1 MGRQAEVPL
10 TKLLL
15 PGLLLLALIE
25 IWLIIQV
32 GTVLGA
38 FATLALMLFTAV
50 LGISLVRSQGLKTL
64 LAAQQRL
71 AQGEAPAG
79 EMLQG
84 LLLAIAG
91 GLLILPGFF
100 TDLLGLLLL
109 QPTLRRYLITRWLK
123 VVPGFAPAA
132 GPFTPPG
139 DSGSEQVERDSRN
152 ASSGTTVD
160 GEYER
165 KDR

>member
-1 MGRQAEVPL
+1 M

-15 PGLLLLALIE
+15 PAFLLLALIE
-25 IWLIIQV
+25 LWLIIQV
-32 GTVLGA
+32 GAVLGA

-71 AQGEAPAG
+71 AQGQAPAG

-84 LLLAIAG
+84 LLLAVAG

-109 QPTLRRYLITRWLK
+109 QPTLRRHLIARWLK
-123 VVPGFAPAA
+123 AVPGFAPAA
-132 GPFTPPG
+132 SPFASPANDATG
-139 DSGSEQVERDSRN
+139 SGQVERDGRA
-152 ASSGTTVD
+152 ASQGTTVD

>member
-1 MGRQAEVPL
+1 M

-15 PGLLLLALIE
+15 PAFLLLALIE

-32 GTVLGA
+32 GAVLGA

-64 LAAQQRL
+64 MAAQQRL
-71 AQGEAPAG
+71 AQGQAPAG

-84 LLLAIAG
+84 LLLAVAG

-109 QPTLRRYLITRWLK
+109 QPTLRRYLISRWLK
-123 VVPGFAPAA
+123 AVPVAPGFTPTDDPSVDPGPLTQDGRDAP
-132 GPFTPPG
+132 
-139 DSGSEQVERDSRN
+139 Q
-152 ASSGTTVD
+152 GTTVD

>member
-1 MGRQAEVPL
+1 L

-15 PGLLLLALIE
+15 PALLLLALIE

-32 GTVLGA
+32 GAVLGA

-64 LAAQQRL
+64 MAAQQRL
-71 AQGEAPAG
+71 AQGQAPAG

-84 LLLAIAG
+84 LLLAVAG

-109 QPTLRRYLITRWLK
+109 QPTLRRYLIARWLK
-123 VVPGFAPAA
+123 AVPVAPGFTPSDGASVDPGPVTRDGRDAP
-132 GPFTPPG
+132 
-139 DSGSEQVERDSRN
+139 Q
-152 ASSGTTVD
+152 GTTVD